1 MVYTYD
7 PAKALVL
14 DMLDLRFEVLENGA
28 SINVTSWDIMIK
40 LYGFVK
46 TAEFLPGNPHLFH
59 GKTWETPCFAICF
72 YNFYVEAPD
81 RKQRNIRFPSF
92 AK

>member
-28 SINVTSWDIMIK
+28 SINVTSWI
-40 LYGFVK
+40 
-46 TAEFLPGNPHLFH
+46 
-59 GKTWETPCFAICF
+59 
-72 YNFYVEAPD
+72 
-81 RKQRNIRFPSF
+81 
-92 AK
+92 